1 MTAVAAVAQ
10 RKSGKPRKRRAVPSA
25 AVPPTSAPPPSSP
38 GQLPYLLD
46 LYPMESPAQ
55 TRLAPFFEALRQGR
69 FTTTRCQRDGKLLWP
84 PRVVCPR
91 CHAAELEW
99 VDLPRT
105 GRIYA
110 FSALLAG
117 APIGQEADLPRVVG
131 LIELDEAPLRLFG
144 RILGI
149 DWRECRIGLPVRVEP
164 VALPDGRAY
173 YAFRAVP
180 SSSTDSS
187 AAPPPRKLN
196 NDL

>member
-1 MTAVAAVAQ
+1 MTAVAAVTQ
-10 RKSGKPRKRRAVPSA
+10 RKPGKPRKRRAAASTTAPAIPAPSA
-25 AVPPTSAPPPSSP
+25 GPYER
-38 GQLPYLLD
+38 LPYLLD
-46 LYPMESPAQ
+46 LYPVESPAQ
-55 TRLAPFFEALRQGR
+55 TRLAPFFDALRQGR
-69 FTTTRCQRDGKLLWP
+69 FTTTRCPRDGKLLWP

-91 CHAAELEW
+91 CHSSELEW

-131 LIELDEAPLRLFG
+131 LIELDGAPLRLFG
-144 RILGI
+144 RILGV
-149 DWRECRIGLPVRVEP
+149 DWRECRIGLSVRVEP